1 MTSIDF
7 KKFKE
12 KSFDAFS
19 KAVIRNS
26 GISLFRKEATAAKH
40 QISINS
46 SRNRSIDYQ
55 AIAKLEVP
63 ADAEMSTH
71 VETFYVHGFIVRV
84 IDACLAHALHL
95 LTPKLRDAILLS
107 SFTEMTDLEV
117 ATILGIPKST
127 LHDRKKAAI
136 RRLHIHL
143 TGKRG

>member
-1 MTSIDF
+1 
-7 KKFKE
+7 
-12 KSFDAFS
+12 
-19 KAVIRNS
+19 
-26 GISLFRKEATAAKH
+26 
-40 QISINS
+40 
-46 SRNRSIDYQ
+46 
-55 AIAKLEVP
+55 
-63 ADAEMSTH
+63 MSTH

-84 IDACLAHALHL
+84 IDASLAHALHL